1 MKPLII
7 GIISIMTLLAV
18 IFAGL
23 NTGAVT
29 LDYYFGQTELSLAVL
44 VVISLC
50 SGALLGVFASFST
63 IIRFKNANKGMKK
76 DIQLL
81 EEEVYNLRR
90 LPLRDVN

>member
-1 MKPLII
+1 MKQLII
-7 GIISIMTLLAV
+7 VIFGIIVMLVV

-23 NTGAVT
+23 NTGVVR
-29 LDYYFGQTELSLAVL
+29 LDYYFGQTELSLASL

-50 SGALLGVFASFST
+50 SGALLGVVASFVT
-63 IIRFKNANKGMKK
+63 IIRYKNASKGMKK

-90 LPLRDVN
+90 LPLRDIN

>member
-1 MKPLII
+1 MKKLII
-7 GIISIMTLLAV
+7 VILSIITLLIV
-18 IFAGL
+18 IFASL

-29 LDYYFGQTELSLAVL
+29 LDYYFGQTDLSLAAL
-44 VVISLC
+44 LVISLC

-63 IIRFKNANKGMKK
+63 IIRFKNANTGMKK